1 MYKKSN
7 IDLLVVSCDSYSDV
21 WNTFFSFFFHYWN
34 DCPLDIYLLSNEKS
48 YDQSRVN
55 TIKVGRD
62 ISWSDNLLSGIDQL
76 KKDYV
81 LLLFDDLLLNKKVS
95 TVYFNQ
101 LSKWINNHDPNY
113 LRLCISHKPKYFDDL
128 VGCIPNKTP
137 YKTST
142 MPCIWKRSTLKKIL
156 NKSESAWDFEI
167 KGSKRAYEFNEFYA
181 VYKNLINY
189 NNGIIK
195 GKWRKTIYKKTK
207 EYGLDVNTISRPV
220 MTSFE
225 EYLYLLRKCR
235 STLFNCLPNGLRM
248 ALKG

>member
-1 MYKKSN
+1 MYQKSN

-21 WNTFFSFFFHYWN
+21 WATFFKSFFNYWN
-34 DCPLDIYLLSNEKS
+34 DCPLDIYLLTNEKTF
-48 YDQSRVN
+48 DQSPVK
-55 TIKVGRD
+55 TIRVGRD

-81 LLLFDDLLLNKKVS
+81 LLLFDDLLLNQKVS

-128 VGCIPNKTP
+128 VGRIPNKTP

-156 NKSESAWDFEI
+156 YKRKITILDIGCGKGYLIKLFSDNKS
-167 KGSKRAYEFNEFYA
+167 
-181 VYKNLINY
+181 
-189 NNGIIK
+189 
-195 GKWRKTIYKKTK
+195 
-207 EYGLDVNTISRPV
+207 
-220 MTSFE
+220 
-225 EYLYLLRKCR
+225 
-235 STLFNCLPNGLRM
+235 FNCFGIDPNIITRKSGNLSFIK
-248 ALKG
+248 ASYDNLNLLKKIYF

>member
-235 STLFNCLPNGLRM
+235 SALFNCLPNGLRRT
-248 ALKG
+248 LKG

>member
-1 MYKKSN
+1 MHQKSN

-21 WNTFFSFFFHYWN
+21 WDTFFKFFFTCWN
-34 DCPLDIYLLSNEKS
+34 DCPLDIYLLTNEKTF
-48 YDQSRVN
+48 DQSPVK
-55 TIKVGRD
+55 TIRVGRD

-142 MPCIWKRSTLKKIL
+142 MPCIWKISTLKKIL

-195 GKWRKTIYKKTK
+195 GKWRKTIYEKTK

-235 STLFNCLPNGLRM
+235 SVLFNCLPNGFRR